1 MSLSFV
7 LFDGTKSWPSRF
19 ENHVLFTIPCGF
31 RQISI
36 RTKRAKKAKPHA
48 STSPDTCRKRI
59 PGRWRKSLKECWHMI
74 WVGLIF
80 LNVHPYLGMISN
92 LTKIFQMSW
101 NHKLENHLEHDSDL
115 KVMYIRQKRVC
126 KFQSFW
132 FEYTAQQWVG
142 IPAKN
147 FCHRF
152 WESALA
158 SKYHPECWRGAWNE
172 VTLYTRLEAG
182 YNIAVN
188 CCVLSG
194 KCDEV
199 PIDMSIS

>member
-1 MSLSFV
+1 MSFSFV

-19 ENHVLFTIPCGF
+19 ENHVLFTIP
-31 RQISI
+31 
-36 RTKRAKKAKPHA
+36 KPHV

-74 WVGLIF
+74 WVGTKPGGGSIF
-80 LNVHPYLGMISN
+80 LNVHPYLGISN
-92 LTKIFQMSW
+92 LTKISQMGW
-101 NHKLENHLEHDSDL
+101 NHQLENHLEHDSDL
-115 KVMYIRQKRVC
+115 KVIYIRQKRVC
-126 KFQSFW
+126 ANSAFLQKLLVWLF
-132 FEYTAQQWVG
+132 TAQQWVG

-158 SKYHPECWRGAWNE
+158 SKYHPACWRGAWNE

-194 KCDEV
+194 KCD
-199 PIDMSIS
+199 